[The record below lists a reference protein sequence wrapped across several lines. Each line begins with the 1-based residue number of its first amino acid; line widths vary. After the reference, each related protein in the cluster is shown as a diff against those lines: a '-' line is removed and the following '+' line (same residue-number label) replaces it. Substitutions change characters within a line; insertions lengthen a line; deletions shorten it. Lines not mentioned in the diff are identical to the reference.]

1 MDEHLAIIGH
11 DLRSELH
18 SISALTQLIDLL
30 SAHPEVQGFTEQIRN
45 HSQFMFDLVNGLVV
59 RAKSEGIEPTLAQL
73 SIWNLVTDVA
83 QSLAIHNRATPI
95 VTTAIG
101 RIPEVLISDSILLR
115 QILTNVMGN
124 AVRFTSEGGI
134 RIYIEYL
141 CASRQLRIR
150 ITDTGV
156 GMSPEQ
162 SAQAFCPDHQL
173 HRPGATPGGH
183 GLGLWIAGFLVSRLA
198 GAITVQ
204 SLAGHGTIIEVIIP
218 AEPSPQTRMC
228 CEAELRR
235 SMPQHQLSGSLKDQ
249 GSFAGL
255 RFLVADDV
263 SANRLLAATLLK
275 HRSASV
281 TLAEDGSEALQLAR
295 IAHHGHRP
303 YDLMLFDFHMPNMDG
318 LEAAECLRQE
328 GCIAPILLWTSMI
341 ALRQDQCLDAFTAV
355 LKKPCDSEHFYKI
368 ITKYLCPPEVDG

>member
-30 SAHPEVQGFTEQIRN
+30 GAHPEVQGFTEQIRN
-45 HSQFMFDLVNGLVV
+45 HTQFMYDMVDGLVV
-59 RAKSEGIEPTLAQL
+59 RAKSEGIEPTLTQV
-73 SIWNLVTDVA
+73 SVWNLVADVA
-83 QSLAIHNRATPI
+83 RGLAIHNRATPI
-95 VTTAIG
+95 VITAIG
-101 RIPEVLISDSILLR
+101 RIPDALISDSILLR

-134 RIYIEYL
+134 RTYVEYL

-150 ITDTGV
+150 IADTGA

-162 SAQAFCPDHQL
+162 LAQVFCPDLQL
-173 HRPGATPGGH
+173 HRQGAKPGGH
-183 GLGLWIAGFLVSRLA
+183 GLGLWIARFLVGRLS
-198 GAITVQ
+198 GTITVH
-204 SLAGHGTIIEVIIP
+204 SLSGHGTHIEVIIP
-218 AEPSPQTRMC
+218 AETGPQARMC
-228 CEAELRR
+228 TEAELRQ
-235 SMPQHQLSGSLKDQ
+235 SMPQNQLSGSLKDQ

-281 TLAEDGSEALQLAR
+281 TLAEDGFEAVQMARLAQQ
-295 IAHHGHRP
+295 GHRP

-328 GCIAPILLWTSMI
+328 DCTAPILLWTSMI
-341 ALRQDQCLDAFTAV
+341 SLRPDQCLDAFTAV
-355 LKKPCDSEHFYKI
+355 LKKPCDSEHFYKM
-368 ITKYLCPPEVDG
+368 ITKYLHPPEVEG